1 MKLSKSRNLY
11 LICVLA
17 VAVCVGGMP
26 SCKNEKK
33 DSRGQID
40 KKAVAQIGFYETY
53 KYLDI
58 AQDISNL
65 FETAGNPTFFQS
77 NGNYDGPA
85 VCAAQKR
92 DTAAINAIIAKYG
105 PEILPSDL
113 KLTWTLEPFDN
124 LYELIALKTDTLGK
138 PAMTGESIIEAK
150 VTDTNGYGFAISI
163 TLDKEGGKQFSTLTS
178 NNIGHALAVV
188 FKDKVMSYPIVNS
201 QVEGGKVEITG
212 NFTEQVANDFVDM
225 FYGKNKK

>member
-1 MKLSKSRNLY
+1 MKLSKARNLY
-11 LICVLA
+11 LVCVLA
-17 VAVCVGGMP
+17 VAVCVGGMS

-40 KKAVAQIGFYETY
+40 KKAVEQIGFYETY

-65 FETAGNPTFFQS
+65 FETAGNPTLFRS

-105 PEILPSDL
+105 PGILPSDL
-113 KLTWTLEPFDN
+113 KLTWTLTPFDN

-188 FKDKVMSYPIVNS
+188 FKDKVMSYPIVNC
-201 QVEGGKVEITG
+201 QIEGGKVEITG

>member
-1 MKLSKSRNLY
+1 MKLTKARNLY
-11 LICVLA
+11 LICILA
-17 VAVCVGGMP
+17 VAVFVGGMS
-26 SCKNEKK
+26 SCKNDKK

-40 KKAVAQIGFYETY
+40 KNAVAQIGFYETY
-53 KYLDI
+53 KYPDI

-65 FETAGNPTFFQS
+65 SETAGKPTLFQNS
-77 NGNYDGPA
+77 NNGNYDGPA
-85 VCAAQKR
+85 VCTAQKS

-113 KLTWTLEPFDN
+113 KLTWTLTPFDN

-150 VTDTNGYGFAISI
+150 VTDTNDYGFAIYI
-163 TLDKEGGKQFSTLTS
+163 ALDKEGGKKFSELTS

-188 FKDKVMSYPIVNS
+188 FKDKVISYPIVNC
-201 QVEGGKVEITG
+201 QIEGGKVEITG
-212 NFTEQVANDFVDM
+212 NFTEQVANDFVDI
-225 FYGKNKK
+225 FYGKK

>member
-1 MKLSKSRNLY
+1 MKLSKARNLY

-17 VAVCVGGMP
+17 VAVCVGGMS

-40 KKAVAQIGFYETY
+40 KKAVEQIGFYETY

-65 FETAGNPTFFQS
+65 FETAGNPTLFRS

-92 DTAAINAIIAKYG
+92 DTAAINAIIGDRHQWLWVCDIHYFRQRRWQT
-105 PEILPSDL
+105 IL
-113 KLTWTLEPFDN
+113 
-124 LYELIALKTDTLGK
+124 
-138 PAMTGESIIEAK
+138 
-150 VTDTNGYGFAISI
+150 
-163 TLDKEGGKQFSTLTS
+163 
-178 NNIGHALAVV
+178 NIN
-188 FKDKVMSYPIVNS
+188 I
-201 QVEGGKVEITG
+201 Q
-212 NFTEQVANDFVDM
+212 
-225 FYGKNKK
+225 

>member
-1 MKLSKSRNLY
+1 MKLSKARNLY
-11 LICVLA
+11 LVCVLA
-17 VAVCVGGMP
+17 VAVCVGGMS
-26 SCKNEKK
+26 SCKNDKK
-33 DSRGQID
+33 GSHGQID

-85 VCAAQKR
+85 VCAAQKS
-92 DTAAINAIIAKYG
+92 DTAAIKAISAKYA
-105 PEILPSDL
+105 PEMPPPDL
-113 KLTWTLEPFDN
+113 KLPWTLDPCDN

>member
-85 VCAAQKR
+85 VCAAQKS

-212 NFTEQVANDFVDM
+212 NFTEQVANDFGDM

>member
-1 MKLSKSRNLY
+1 MKLSKARNLY
-11 LICVLA
+11 LVCVLA
-17 VAVCVGGMP
+17 VAVCVGGMS

-40 KKAVAQIGFYETY
+40 KKAVEQIGFYE
-53 KYLDI
+53 
-58 AQDISNL
+58 
-65 FETAGNPTFFQS
+65 NPTLFRS

-150 VTDTNGYGFAISI
+150 VTHTNVYGFAIYI
-163 TLDKEGGKQFSTLTS
+163 TLDKEGGKKFSKLTS

-212 NFTEQVANDFVDM
+212 NFTEQVANDFVDI
-225 FYGKNKK
+225 FYGKK

>member
-1 MKLSKSRNLY
+1 MKLSKARNLY
-11 LICVLA
+11 LVCVLA
-17 VAVCVGGMP
+17 VAVCVGGMS

-65 FETAGNPTFFQS
+65 FETAGNPTLFRS

-85 VCAAQKR
+85 VCAAQKS

-178 NNIGHALAVV
+178 KDRKSVV
-188 FKDKVMSYPIVNS
+188 
-201 QVEGGKVEITG
+201 
-212 NFTEQVANDFVDM
+212 
-225 FYGKNKK
+225 

>member
-1 MKLSKSRNLY
+1 MKLSKARNLY
-11 LICVLA
+11 LVCVLA
-17 VAVCVGGMP
+17 VAVCVGGMS
-26 SCKNEKK
+26 SCKNDKK
-33 DSRGQID
+33 GSHGQID

-85 VCAAQKR
+85 VCAAQKS

>member
-1 MKLSKSRNLY
+1 
-11 LICVLA
+11 
-17 VAVCVGGMP
+17 
-26 SCKNEKK
+26 
-33 DSRGQID
+33 
-40 KKAVAQIGFYETY
+40 
-53 KYLDI
+53 
-58 AQDISNL
+58 
-65 FETAGNPTFFQS
+65 
-77 NGNYDGPA
+77 
-85 VCAAQKR
+85 
-92 DTAAINAIIAKYG
+92 
-105 PEILPSDL
+105 
-113 KLTWTLEPFDN
+113 
-124 LYELIALKTDTLGK
+124 
-138 PAMTGESIIEAK
+138 MTGESIIEAK

>member
-1 MKLSKSRNLY
+1 MKLSKARNLY
-11 LICVLA
+11 LVCVLA
-17 VAVCVGGMP
+17 VAVCVGGMS
-26 SCKNEKK
+26 SCKNDKK
-33 DSRGQID
+33 DSQGQID

-58 AQDISNL
+58 AQDISKL
-65 FETAGNPTFFQS
+65 FETAGNPTLFRS
-77 NGNYDGPA
+77 NSNYDGPA
-85 VCAAQKR
+85 VCAVQKS
-92 DTAAINAIIAKYG
+92 DIAAINAIIAKYG

>member
-1 MKLSKSRNLY
+1 MKLSKARNLY
-11 LICVLA
+11 LVCVLA
-17 VAVCVGGMP
+17 VAVCVGGMS
-26 SCKNEKK
+26 SCKNDKK
-33 DSRGQID
+33 DSQGQID

-65 FETAGNPTFFQS
+65 FETAGNPTLFRS

-85 VCAAQKR
+85 VCAAQKS

-105 PEILPSDL
+105 
-113 KLTWTLEPFDN
+113 N

>member
-65 FETAGNPTFFQS
+65 FETAGNPTLFRS

-150 VTDTNGYGFAISI
+150 VTHTNVYGFAIYI
-163 TLDKEGGKQFSTLTS
+163 TLDKEGGKKFSKLTS

>member
-1 MKLSKSRNLY
+1 MKLTKARNLY
-11 LICVLA
+11 LICILA
-17 VAVCVGGMP
+17 VAVFVGGMS

-40 KKAVAQIGFYETY
+40 KKAVEQIGFYETY

-65 FETAGNPTFFQS
+65 FETAGNPTLFRS

-85 VCAAQKR
+85 VCAAQKS

>member
-40 KKAVAQIGFYETY
+40 KKAVEQIGFYETY

-65 FETAGNPTFFQS
+65 FETAGNPTLFRS